1 MKKKRSS
8 GKVRQIRGDE
18 DFAALFGAQPGDEP
32 APEEDFAA
40 LLEQDLSGRDPRELR
55 QEKPDEQSA
64 PRPETAREFMQQAPP
79 PQDEIDLHGCTAAQA
94 RERTEWFLQAAT
106 GRGLE
111 TVRIIVGRGIHSAG
125 RAVLPDTVEQV
136 LAEKK
141 RQGRVRTFCWER
153 GGKRSSGA
161 LLAFLSGA
169 GTRSNEP

>member
-8 GKVRQIRGDE
+8 GKVRQLRGDE
-18 DFAALFGAQPGDEP
+18 DLATLFGAQPGDGS
-32 APEEDFAA
+32 APEEDFAE
-40 LLEQDLSGRDPRELR
+40 LLERDLCGRDPRELT
-55 QEKPDEQSA
+55 QEKQEGDPA

-94 RERTEWFLQAAT
+94 RDRTEWFLQAAA

-125 RAVLPDTVEQV
+125 RAVLPDAVAQV

-141 RQGRVRTFCWER
+141 RQGMVRTFCRER
-153 GGKRSSGA
+153 GNKRSSGA
-161 LLAFLSGA
+161 VIAFLRGPESP
-169 GTRSNEP
+169 SHEP